1 MTANSPATMTG
12 RLGIVFT
19 IAGLSA
25 IPIPFIPFA
34 VDYVP
39 ISDMEWHWS
48 KFPHF
53 TLVVPCIALPP
64 MISIGYIAWHV
75 AGRLPAWTPIAGYGL
90 AAVSVTAFL
99 AGLLN
104 HLEVSDPFELFL
116 ISLFLFA
123 FAGSAWLGLKGV
135 DRDCPVRGLILMQCV
150 YVTLMVFAIATAR
163 FWGGLQI
170 GGWLGVTALFAYV
183 GQIAAALKQ
192 YRLLLVI
199 VLPLAL
205 IGWISNA
212 V

>member
-1 MTANSPATMTG
+1 MTAKSPATMTG

-99 AGLLN
+99 AGLL
-104 HLEVSDPFELFL
+104 
-116 ISLFLFA
+116 SLFRFA

-183 GQIAAALKQ
+183 GQIAAALKR